1 MSPSNARATLV
12 QAISHS
18 RIKLYNYPPTH
29 THPHTL
35 THHTHTH
42 THTLSHHTHTHT
54 QGRTNLS
61 PDKVPW
67 SALRTLLSQCIYGG
81 RIDNEFDQR
90 LLDSFVNR
98 LFTVKSFETEFA
110 LMGDIDG
117 KMGKS
122 INMPDGIRWVWGETS
137 VHTGCGGET
146 RLCSNEQLVLAL

>member
-1 MSPSNARATLV
+1 MHRLL
-12 QAISHS
+12 QY
-18 RIKLYNYPPTH
+18 KLFHILESKVHIHHYPP
-29 THPHTL
+29 
-35 THHTHTH
+35 
-42 THTLSHHTHTHT
+42 HTHT

-98 LFTVKSFETEFA
+98 LFTVKSFESEFA

-117 KMGKS
+117 QRGKS

-137 VHTGCGGET
+137 VHTGCGGG
-146 RLCSNEQLVLAL
+146 RLVYTLGVGGGTSTLHCVHSCILLDI